1 MNRSCFAIY
10 PHLFHVWYIHSFRL
24 KGEGMT
30 RAMRKRWDKQAAVLL
45 AAEATLTRQT
55 KITIALVVTYL
66 TLVAVM
72 LLWMR
77 G

>member
-1 MNRSCFAIY
+1 
-10 PHLFHVWYIHSFRL
+10 
-24 KGEGMT
+24 MT